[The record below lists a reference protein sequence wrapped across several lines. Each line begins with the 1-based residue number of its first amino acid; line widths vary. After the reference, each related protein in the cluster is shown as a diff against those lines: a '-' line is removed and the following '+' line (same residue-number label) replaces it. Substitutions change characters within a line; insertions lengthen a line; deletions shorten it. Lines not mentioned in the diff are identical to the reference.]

1 VKSHKKE
8 IIVNGQQRN
17 ESNSRKNDFTSRT
30 DRLAVAL
37 LIILVVSLSICD
49 MRLAQARFLGGERKD
64 FGKYEVLFLLS
75 PSMPV
80 VGDNSTKLN
89 FSILDK
95 DRNVD
100 LSLIFAALTIK
111 EKNSGEIVQQVPY
124 KFYESGDI
132 SFPYTFKNNTDY
144 EVVLQARICGD
155 TNYKDTPLMASFD
168 TSAVNP
174 VPILTF
180 NQMMIYYLSPILALS
195 GGIIIVII
203 ILKKRTRLK
212 KVKKHS

>member
-1 VKSHKKE
+1 MKSRKKE
-8 IIVNGQQRN
+8 IIVNGQQQN
-17 ESNSRKNDFTSRT
+17 ESNSRKNDFNTSRR
-30 DRLAVAL
+30 DRLAAAL
-37 LIILVVSLSICD
+37 LIITVVSISICD
-49 MRLAQARFLGGERKD
+49 TRLAQAHFLGGERKD
-64 FGKYEVLFLLS
+64 FGKYQVLFLLS

-124 KFYESGDI
+124 KLYESGDI

-144 EVVLQARICGD
+144 EVVLQARIGGD
-155 TNYKDTPLMASFD
+155 TNNKDTPLMASFD

-174 VPILTF
+174 VPVLTF
-180 NQMMIYYLSPILALS
+180 DQMMIYYLLPILALS
-195 GGIIIVII
+195 GGIIMLII
-203 ILKKRTRLK
+203 ILKKRTSSK
-212 KVKKHS
+212 TG

>member
-1 VKSHKKE
+1 MKSRKKE
-8 IIVNGQQRN
+8 IIVNGQQQN
-17 ESNSRKNDFTSRT
+17 ESNSRKNDFNTSRR
-30 DRLAVAL
+30 DRLAAAL
-37 LIILVVSLSICD
+37 LIITVVSISICD
-49 MRLAQARFLGGERKD
+49 TRLAQAHFLGGERKD
-64 FGKYEVLFLLS
+64 FGKYQVLFLLS

-124 KFYESGDI
+124 KLYESGDI

-144 EVVLQARICGD
+144 EVVLQARIGGD
-155 TNYKDTPLMASFD
+155 TNNKDTPLMASFD

-174 VPILTF
+174 VPALTF
-180 NQMMIYYLSPILALS
+180 DQMMVYYLLPILALS
-195 GGIIIVII
+195 GGIIMLII
-203 ILKKRTRLK
+203 ILKKRTSSK
-212 KVKKHS
+212 TG

>member
-8 IIVNGQQRN
+8 IIVNGQQN
-17 ESNSRKNDFTSRT
+17 ESNSRKNDFTSRR

-37 LIILVVSLSICD
+37 LIITVVSLSICD
-49 MRLAQARFLGGERKD
+49 TRLVQAHFLGGERKD
-64 FGKYEVLFLLS
+64 FGKYQVLFLLS

-95 DRNVD
+95 ERNVD

-144 EVVLQARICGD
+144 EIVLQARIGGD

-174 VPILTF
+174 VPVLTF
-180 NQMMIYYLSPILALS
+180 NQMMIYYLLPILALS
-195 GGIIIVII
+195 GGIIILII
-203 ILKKRTRLK
+203 ILKKRTSSK
-212 KVKKHS
+212 TD

>member
-1 VKSHKKE
+1 MKSRKKE
-8 IIVNGQQRN
+8 IIVNGQQQN
-17 ESNSRKNDFTSRT
+17 ESNSRKNDINTSRR
-30 DRLAVAL
+30 DRLAAAL
-37 LIILVVSLSICD
+37 LIITVVSISICD
-49 MRLAQARFLGGERKD
+49 TRLAQAHFLGGERKD
-64 FGKYEVLFLLS
+64 FGKYQVLFLLS

-124 KFYESGDI
+124 KLYESGDI

-144 EVVLQARICGD
+144 EVVLQARIGGD
-155 TNYKDTPLMASFD
+155 TNNKDTPLMASFD

-174 VPILTF
+174 VPVLTF
-180 NQMMIYYLSPILALS
+180 DQMMIYYLLPILALS
-195 GGIIIVII
+195 GGIIMLII
-203 ILKKRTRLK
+203 ILKKRTSSK
-212 KVKKHS
+212 TG

>member
-1 VKSHKKE
+1 MKSRKKE
-8 IIVNGQQRN
+8 IIVNGQQQN
-17 ESNSRKNDFTSRT
+17 ESNSRKNDFNTSRR
-30 DRLAVAL
+30 DRLAAAL
-37 LIILVVSLSICD
+37 LIITVVSISICD
-49 MRLAQARFLGGERKD
+49 TRLAQAHFLGGERKD
-64 FGKYEVLFLLS
+64 FGKYQVLFLLS

-124 KFYESGDI
+124 KLYESGDI

-144 EVVLQARICGD
+144 EVVLQARIGGD
-155 TNYKDTPLMASFD
+155 TNNKDTPLMASFD

-174 VPILTF
+174 VPVLTF
-180 NQMMIYYLSPILALS
+180 DQMMIYYLLPILALS
-195 GGIIIVII
+195 GGIIMLII
-203 ILKKRTRLK
+203 ILKKRTSSK
-212 KVKKHS
+212 TD

>member
-1 VKSHKKE
+1 MKSHKKE
-8 IIVNGQQRN
+8 IIVNGQQQN
-17 ESNSRKNDFTSRT
+17 ESNSRKNDFNTSRR
-30 DRLAVAL
+30 DRLAAAL
-37 LIILVVSLSICD
+37 LIITVVSISICD
-49 MRLAQARFLGGERKD
+49 TRLVQAPFLGGERKD
-64 FGKYEVLFLLS
+64 FGKYQVLFLLS

-124 KFYESGDI
+124 KLYESGDI

-144 EVVLQARICGD
+144 EVVLQARIGGD

-174 VPILTF
+174 VPELTF
-180 NQMMIYYLSPILALS
+180 NQMTISYLLPMLALS
-195 GGIIIVII
+195 GGIIILII
-203 ILKKRTRLK
+203 ILKKRTSSK
-212 KVKKHS
+212 TD